1 MLEIMEVKEVL
12 LAVHVALVLVKAVQ
26 VALEVGV
33 LMAHYLLVEQL
44 LQFLPLLEE
53 EKQHKVMQVKVIL
66 TLAAAEVAVLLKL
79 AAQMVIVMGVMVQL
93 QKLMHLLL
101 QEAAEA
107 AAEVLKEVAP
117 LAVLEAAVMVEI
129 ILMVTELQVQ
139 PILAEVAEVALV
151 HLAVMMETELM
162 VALA

>member
-1 MLEIMEVKEVL
+1 M
-12 LAVHVALVLVKAVQ
+12 ALVLVKAVQ
-26 VALEVGV
+26 VALEVVV